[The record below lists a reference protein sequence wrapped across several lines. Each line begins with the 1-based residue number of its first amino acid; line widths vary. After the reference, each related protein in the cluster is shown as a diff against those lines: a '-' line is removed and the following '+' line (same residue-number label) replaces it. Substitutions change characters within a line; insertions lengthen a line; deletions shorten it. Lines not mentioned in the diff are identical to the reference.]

1 MKNLRIAFI
10 SNQELNNGMADV
22 SSFLNNSERQSIDN
36 LLWSNDGYK
45 PTVSFA
51 MVYTEDSILLKYFV
65 AEKYVKADYHQIND
79 PVYKDSCVEFFIAF
93 GDDENYYNL
102 EFNRIG
108 TALIGY
114 GSDNNGREMLSEP
127 VISKIK
133 SQHTITALP
142 DDKGNIEWE
151 LTLSIPF
158 ALFIHNNNISPL
170 VGLQCKA
177 NFFKCGDDLPSP
189 HFLSW
194 NAVDYPQPNFHLPQF
209 FGTITFA

>member
-1 MKNLRIAFI
+1 MKNFRIAFI
-10 SNQELNNGMADV
+10 SNHELSDGMAAV
-22 SSFLNNSERQSIDN
+22 SLFLNGSEKQN
-36 LLWSNDGYK
+36 VNTLLWSNDGYK
-45 PTVSFA
+45 PIVSFA
-51 MVYTEDSILLKYFV
+51 MAYTEDSILLKYFV
-65 AEKYVKADYHQIND
+65 TEKYVKADYHQIND

-114 GSDNNGREMLSEP
+114 GLGKDDREILSESI
-127 VISKIK
+127 ISKIK
-133 SQHTITALP
+133 SQHTITASA
-142 DDKGNIEWE
+142 DDKSNSEWE

-158 ALFIHNNNISPL
+158 ALFIHNTISSL
-170 VGLQCKA
+170 AGIHCKA
-177 NFFKCGDDLPSP
+177 NFFKCGDDLPLP

-194 NAVDYPQPNFHLPQF
+194 SAVDYPQPNFHLPRF

>member
-1 MKNLRIAFI
+1 MKNFSTPFI
-10 SNQELNNGMADV
+10 SNHELNSGMAGI
-22 SSFLNNSERQSIDN
+22 SSFLNGSERQSINN

-45 PTVSFA
+45 PEVSFA
-51 MVYTEDSILLKYFV
+51 IAYTEDSILLKYFV
-65 AEKYVKADYHQIND
+65 TEKYVKAEYLQIND

-114 GSDNNGREMLSEP
+114 GPDKNDREILSEA

-133 SQHTITALP
+133 SQHTITISTN
-142 DDKGNIEWE
+142 DEGNTEWE

-158 ALFIHNNNISPL
+158 TLFVHNTINSLANL
-170 VGLQCKA
+170 DCRA
-177 NFFKCGDDLPSP
+177 NFFKCGDDLPAP

-194 NAVDYPQPNFHLPQF
+194 NAIDYPQPNFHLSQF
-209 FGTITFA
+209 FGAIRFA

>member
-1 MKNLRIAFI
+1 MKNFRIAFI
-10 SNQELNNGMADV
+10 SNQELNNGMAGV
-22 SSFLNNSERQSIDN
+22 CSYLNSSERQSINN

-45 PTVSFA
+45 PAVSFA

-65 AEKYVKADYHQIND
+65 TEKYVKADYLQIND

-114 GSDNNGREMLSEP
+114 GSGKNDREILSESI
-127 VISKIK
+127 ISKIK
-133 SQHTITALP
+133 SQHAITASP
-142 DDKGNIEWE
+142 DDKGNTEWE
-151 LTLSIPF
+151 LTLRIPF
-158 ALFIHNNNISPL
+158 TLFIHNAISAL
-170 VGLQCKA
+170 AGLSCRA
-177 NFFKCGDDLPSP
+177 NFFKCGDDLPAP

-194 NAVDYPQPNFHLPQF
+194 NAVDYPQPNFHLPLF
-209 FGTITFA
+209 FGTIMFA

>member
-1 MKNLRIAFI
+1 MKNYPIAFI
-10 SNQELNNGMADV
+10 SNHELSDGMATV
-22 SSFLNNSERQSIDN
+22 SSFLNGSERQSIN
-36 LLWSNDGYK
+36 TLLWSNNGYK
-45 PTVSFA
+45 PVVSFA
-51 MVYTEDSILLKYFV
+51 MMYTEDSILLKYFV
-65 AEKYVKADYHQIND
+65 TEKYVKADYHQVND

-114 GSDNNGREMLSEP
+114 GSGKNDRETLSESI
-127 VISKIK
+127 ISKIK
-133 SQHTITALP
+133 SQHTITASA
-142 DDKGNIEWE
+142 DEKGNTKWD

-158 ALFIHNNNISPL
+158 ALFIHNTISPL
-170 VGLQCKA
+170 AGMHCKA
-177 NFFKCGDDLPSP
+177 NFFKCGDDLPVP

-194 NAVDYPQPNFHLPQF
+194 SAINYPQPNFHLQRF

>member
-1 MKNLRIAFI
+1 MAGVC
-10 SNQELNNGMADV
+10 SYLN
-22 SSFLNNSERQSIDN
+22 SSERQSINN
-36 LLWSNDGYK
+36 LLWSNDSYK
-45 PTVSFA
+45 PAVSFA

-65 AEKYVKADYHQIND
+65 TEKYVKADYLQIND

-93 GDDENYYNL
+93 GGDENYYNL

-114 GSDNNGREMLSEP
+114 GSGKNDREILSESI
-127 VISKIK
+127 ISKIK
-133 SQHTITALP
+133 SQHAITASP
-142 DDKGNIEWE
+142 DDKGNTEWE
-151 LTLSIPF
+151 LTLNIPF
-158 ALFIHNNNISPL
+158 TLFIHNAISAL
-170 VGLQCKA
+170 AGLSCRA
-177 NFFKCGDDLPSP
+177 NFFKCGDDLPAP

>member
-1 MKNLRIAFI
+1 MKNFRIAFI
-10 SNQELNNGMADV
+10 SNQELNNGMAGV
-22 SSFLNNSERQSIDN
+22 CSYLNSSERQSINN
-36 LLWSNDGYK
+36 LLWSNDSYK
-45 PTVSFA
+45 PAVSFA

-65 AEKYVKADYHQIND
+65 TEKYVKADYLQIND

-93 GDDENYYNL
+93 GGDENYYNL

-114 GSDNNGREMLSEP
+114 GSGKNDREILSESI
-127 VISKIK
+127 ISKIK
-133 SQHTITALP
+133 SQHAITASP
-142 DDKGNIEWE
+142 DDKGNTEWE
-151 LTLSIPF
+151 LTLNIPF
-158 ALFIHNNNISPL
+158 TLFIHNAISAL
-170 VGLQCKA
+170 AGLSCRA
-177 NFFKCGDDLPSP
+177 NFFKCGDDLPAP

>member
-10 SNQELNNGMADV
+10 SNQELNNGMAGV
-22 SSFLNNSERQSIDN
+22 CSYLNSSERQSINN
-36 LLWSNDGYK
+36 LLWSNDSYK
-45 PTVSFA
+45 PAVSFA

-65 AEKYVKADYHQIND
+65 TEKYVKADYLQIND

-114 GSDNNGREMLSEP
+114 GSGKNDREILSESI
-127 VISKIK
+127 ISKIK
-133 SQHTITALP
+133 SQHAITASP
-142 DDKGNIEWE
+142 DDKGNTEWE
-151 LTLSIPF
+151 LTLNIPF
-158 ALFIHNNNISPL
+158 TLFIHNAISAL
-170 VGLQCKA
+170 AGLSCRA
-177 NFFKCGDDLPSP
+177 NFFKCGDDLPAP